1 MSSHGKDGHGNVS
14 EASGCLS
21 CYLNALSIPQG
32 LPPEE
37 TELLDDIV
45 VPPIRLEKGEVLCS
59 QEAPFS
65 ALYAVRTG
73 SLKQETATDGAET
86 LLTALWLP
94 GDIIGCDAIGLGRY
108 AGSVTALETATL
120 CLLPFDRLDQLSH
133 QMPKLRHRLQCS
145 ISRTMHEERLSL
157 HQLLR
162 RTAEA
167 RLACFLLSV
176 SECFRR
182 RGYSPRYFRLPLSRN
197 DIGNYLGLTQETVGR
212 TLAAYQEQ
220 NLLRIQ
226 GREYQL
232 LDLARLE
239 RLASSTGRR
248 QKRH

>member
-1 MSSHGKDGHGNVS
+1 MSSYGKDGLGGVS

-21 CYLNALSIPQG
+21 CYLNALCISQG
-32 LPPEE
+32 LPNEE
-37 TELLDDIV
+37 LALLDDIV

-59 QEAPFS
+59 QEAPFG

-73 SLKQETATDGAET
+73 SLKQETAINGAEM

-120 CLLPFDRLDQLSH
+120 CLLPFDRLEELSH
-133 QMPKLRHRLQCS
+133 KLPKLRRRLQCS

-157 HQLLR
+157 HQLLC

-167 RLACFLLSV
+167 RLACFLLDV
-176 SECFRR
+176 SACFRR
-182 RGYSPRYFRLPLSRN
+182 RGYSPRFFRLPLSRN
-197 DIGNYLGLTQETVGR
+197 DIGSYLGLTQETVGR

-220 NLLRIQ
+220 HLLRVY
-226 GREYQL
+226 GREYHL
-232 LDLARLE
+232 LDIARLE